1 MTARAITDMQP
12 LRILWAMPY
21 LPWPVTS
28 GGKSRQYHLL
38 KALEKRGHHVT
49 LLVQSKSEATPE
61 ALATLGAL
69 TDRVIVLP
77 RRPLKHP
84 VSILWTLFGPQP
96 LLVAV
101 NGHAPELTRAVQNLM
116 VEHWDIVQIE
126 HSYSCQPYLKA
137 LRRSGHGFVLTE
149 HNIESSLCDATY
161 DKLPRW
167 FHPLAAWDRKRY
179 LRWERRVFGLA
190 EQVIAVTDADARVIA
205 RATDKPVGVVVN
217 GVDAAKFAGVVPDP
231 SARRILFVGN
241 YEYAPNIAAVEWAL
255 SAIMPLVWEHYPE
268 TRFAVCG
275 YALPARWRSQFPDP
289 RIEWHGFVKDL
300 MEIQGRS
307 TLFLAPLR
315 DGGGSK
321 LKVLEAMAASLPLVS
336 THEGI
341 SGLSLQQGS
350 DALIG
355 ADASD
360 LARHVVTLLGD
371 PDLAR
376 RLGTSGRAYAA
387 RRHDWSVAA
396 SELEDIY
403 RQLLEAR
410 AQRPKK

>member
-1 MTARAITDMQP
+1 
-12 LRILWAMPY
+12 MPY

-61 ALATLGAL
+61 ALAKLGGL
-69 TDRVIVLP
+69 TDRVIVLR

-84 VSILWTLFGPQP
+84 VSILWTLLGPQP
-96 LLVAV
+96 LLAAV
-101 NGHAPELTRAVQNLM
+101 NGHAPELTRAVQNLL

-137 LRRSGHGFVLTE
+137 LRRSGQGFVLTE

-190 EQVIAVTDADARVIA
+190 EHVIAVTDADAQVIA
-205 RATDKPVGVVVN
+205 QATESPVGVVIN
-217 GVDAAKFAGVVPDP
+217 GVDAAAFAEVVPDP

-241 YEYAPNIAAVEWAL
+241 YEYAPNIAAVEWTV
-255 SAIMPLVWEHYPE
+255 STIMPMVWERYPDA
-268 TRFAVCG
+268 RFAVCG
-275 YALPARWRSQFPDP
+275 YALPARWQSQFPDQ

-300 MEIQGRS
+300 LEIQARS
-307 TLFLAPLR
+307 TLFLGPLR

-336 THEGI
+336 TLEGV
-341 SGLSLQQGS
+341 SGLSVQQGS
-350 DALIG
+350 EALIG
-355 ADASD
+355 ETAGE

-371 PDLAR
+371 PGLAR
-376 RLGTSGRAYAA
+376 RIGNSGRMYAA

-396 SELEDIY
+396 SELENIY
-403 RQLLEAR
+403 RQLLAAR
-410 AQRPKK
+410 AKRRQE

>member
-1 MTARAITDMQP
+1 MRP

-38 KALEKRGHHVT
+38 KALAKRGHQVT

-61 ALATLGAL
+61 ALATLGGL
-69 TDRVIVLP
+69 VDRVIVLR

-137 LRRSGHGFVLTE
+137 LRRSGQRFVLTE

-179 LRWERRVFGLA
+179 LRWEQRMFGLA
-190 EQVIAVTDADARVIA
+190 EQVIAVTDADAKVIA
-205 RATDKPVGVVVN
+205 RATESPVGVVVN
-217 GVDAAKFAGVVPDP
+217 GVDAAAFAAVVPDP

-241 YEYAPNIAAVEWAL
+241 YEYAPNIVAVEWAV
-255 SAIMPLVWEHYPE
+255 STIMPLVWERYPE
-268 TRFAVCG
+268 ARFAVCG
-275 YALPARWRSQFPDP
+275 YALPARWQSQFPDP

-300 MEIQGRS
+300 TEIQARS

-336 THEGI
+336 TPEGI
-341 SGLSLQQGS
+341 SGLSVKQGS
-350 DALIG
+350 EAFIG
-355 ADASD
+355 ENAGE
-360 LARHVVTLLGD
+360 LARHMVTLLGD
-371 PDLAR
+371 ADLVR
-376 RLGTSGRAYAA
+376 RMGNSGRVYAA

-403 RQLLEAR
+403 RQLITAR
-410 AQRPKK
+410 AKRCRE